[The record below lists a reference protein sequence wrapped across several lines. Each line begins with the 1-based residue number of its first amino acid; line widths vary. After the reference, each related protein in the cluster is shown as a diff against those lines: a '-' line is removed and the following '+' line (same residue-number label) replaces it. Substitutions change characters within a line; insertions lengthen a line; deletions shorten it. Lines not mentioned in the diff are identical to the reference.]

1 MYLTEGFAMSIIC
14 INNHFFSTNLKYLIS
29 AFQSL
34 WLTWT
39 SVCLHS
45 ELYNCPKT
53 FFFFFAVLTE
63 RNCACKACFET
74 PAKLLATKVL
84 WKGFPIEWRKTCSSD
99 DYWTFFFTLQKL
111 TTWKGLFTYR
121 ENKINRVM
129 IFKRYV
135 WIMNHDYIVP
145 KSWRDTN
152 LN

>member
-1 MYLTEGFAMSIIC
+1 MSIIC

-53 FFFFFAVLTE
+53 FFFFFLLYLQREIVLVRLALKPPQSSWLQRCYGKDFPLNEE
-63 RNCACKACFET
+63 RHVHLMT
-74 PAKLLATKVL
+74 TRL
-84 WKGFPIEWRKTCSSD
+84 
-99 DYWTFFFTLQKL
+99 FFTLQKL

-121 ENKINRVM
+121 ENKSNRVM
-129 IFKRYV
+129 IF
-135 WIMNHDYIVP
+135 
-145 KSWRDTN
+145 
-152 LN
+152 